1 MYASGAAA
9 PCPMRRS
16 GSTGPD
22 GTNIGSRTAA
32 ARSQGRFVRVGIAAR
47 VRSVALD
54 QPPTLGDGDCE
65 ALRDSWL
72 GQPVNTVTSIGYV
85 AVGAWLGA
93 RSSRLP
99 RDRRP
104 SAVTYAGLVALTGI
118 GSVAYHGPQF
128 PGAQMLH
135 DVPIIAASAVG
146 AAVPLSRLARGREAL
161 PGWSTRSGVAIGAC
175 GALGLV
181 SYAAGRTG
189 SPLCR
194 PRSLLQPHGVW
205 HLATAALLGLWGSV
219 IWSPETPADG

>member
-1 MYASGAAA
+1 MGL
-9 PCPMRRS
+9 
-16 GSTGPD
+16 
-22 GTNIGSRTAA
+22 
-32 ARSQGRFVRVGIAAR
+32 AAR

-65 ALRDSWL
+65 ALRGGWL
-72 GQPVNTVTSIGYV
+72 GQPVNTLTSAGYV

-93 RSSRLP
+93 RSARLP
-99 RDRRP
+99 CDQRP
-104 SAVTYAGLVALTGI
+104 GAAAYAGLVALTGI

-181 SYAAGRTG
+181 AYAAGRTG

-205 HLATAALLGLWGSV
+205 HLATAALIGLWGSV